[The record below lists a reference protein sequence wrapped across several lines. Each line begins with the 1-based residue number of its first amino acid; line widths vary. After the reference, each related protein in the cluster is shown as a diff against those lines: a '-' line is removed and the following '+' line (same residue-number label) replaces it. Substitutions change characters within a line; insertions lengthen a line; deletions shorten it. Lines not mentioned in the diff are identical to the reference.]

1 MNFKISHSLC
11 MAGHIRLPFKPVD
24 PRSILG
30 WTSTPGLKI
39 IEEKFYLYI
48 DISKWLDFRVFS
60 DKDVK
65 IVGTSDPLSI
75 GQ

>member
-1 MNFKISHSLC
+1 

-24 PRSILG
+24 PCSVLG
-30 WTSTPGLKI
+30 RIPTPGLKI

-60 DKDVK
+60 DKDVR
-65 IVGTSDPLSI
+65 IAGTSDPLSI